1 MRAKGKFISFLL
13 VVDTFFVA
21 YAYGF
26 HSRQVLVVDPKLPPV
41 VHKKSKEK
49 TEKNDSAGKA
59 IVTGKAAVVK
69 PLSKHESKKHESK
82 THELKKHE
90 LKKHESKKVSA
101 NSDKSAKEQLAK
113 NEKPVTAEKQTK
125 TVSAKNKTSAAK
137 STKQATKQA
146 EKKSP

>member
-1 MRAKGKFISFLL
+1 MKAKGKFISFLL

-41 VHKKSKEK
+41 VQKEEKGKVEKK
-49 TEKNDSAGKA
+49 DSAGKA
-59 IVTGKAAVVK
+59 IQAVKAGAAK

-82 THELKKHE
+82 PHE
-90 LKKHESKKVSA
+90 LKKHESKKISA
-101 NSDKSAKEQLAK
+101 NNDKSAKEQLAK
-113 NEKPVTAEKQTK
+113 NEKPLAAEKQTK
-125 TVSAKNKTSAAK
+125 AVSAKNKTSAAK

>member
-41 VHKKSKEK
+41 VRKKNSEK
-49 TEKNDSAGKA
+49 IEKNDSAGKA
-59 IVTGKAAVVK
+59 IVTGKASVVK

-82 THELKKHE
+82 P
-90 LKKHESKKVSA
+90 HESKKVSA
-101 NSDKSAKEQLAK
+101 NNDKSAKEQLAK

-125 TVSAKNKTSAAK
+125 AVSGKNKTSAAK

>member
-41 VHKKSKEK
+41 VHKKNKEK
-49 TEKNDSAGKA
+49 TEKNDSACKA

-82 THELKKHE
+82 PHE

-137 STKQATKQA
+137 SSKQATKQA

>member
-1 MRAKGKFISFLL
+1 MKAKGKFISFLL

-41 VHKKSKEK
+41 VHKKNMEK
-49 TEKNDSAGKA
+49 IEKNDSAGKA
-59 IVTGKAAVVK
+59 IVAGKAAVVK

-82 THELKKHE
+82 
-90 LKKHESKKVSA
+90 KVSA
-101 NSDKSAKEQLAK
+101 NNDKSAKEQLAK

-125 TVSAKNKTSAAK
+125 AVSANNKTTAAK

>member
-90 LKKHESKKVSA
+90 SKKVSA

>member
-41 VHKKSKEK
+41 VHKKNKEK

-82 THELKKHE
+82 PHE

-137 STKQATKQA
+137 SSKQATKHA

>member
-41 VHKKSKEK
+41 VHKKNMEK
-49 TEKNDSAGKA
+49 IEKNDSAGKA
-59 IVTGKAAVVK
+59 IVTGKAAVAK
-69 PLSKHESKKHESK
+69 PLSKHVS
-82 THELKKHE
+82 KKHE

-101 NSDKSAKEQLAK
+101 NNDKSAKEQLAK

-137 STKQATKQA
+137 SSKQATKQA

>member
-1 MRAKGKFISFLL
+1 MKAKGKFISFLL

-41 VHKKSKEK
+41 VQKEEKGKVEKK
-49 TEKNDSAGKA
+49 DSAGKA
-59 IVTGKAAVVK
+59 IQAVTAGAAK
-69 PLSKHESKKHESK
+69 PLSKHESKKHE
-82 THELKKHE
+82 
-90 LKKHESKKVSA
+90 LKKHESKKISA
-101 NSDKSAKEQLAK
+101 NNDKSAKEQLAK
-113 NEKPVTAEKQTK
+113 NEKPLAAEKQTK
-125 TVSAKNKTSAAK
+125 AVSAKNKTSAAK

>member
-1 MRAKGKFISFLL
+1 MKAKGKFISFLL

-41 VHKKSKEK
+41 VQKEEKGKVEKK
-49 TEKNDSAGKA
+49 DSAGKA
-59 IVTGKAAVVK
+59 IQAVKAGAAK
-69 PLSKHESKKHESK
+69 PLSKHESKKHE
-82 THELKKHE
+82 
-90 LKKHESKKVSA
+90 LKKHESKKISA
-101 NSDKSAKEQLAK
+101 NNDKSAKEQLAK
-113 NEKPVTAEKQTK
+113 NEKPLAAEKQTK
-125 TVSAKNKTSAAK
+125 AVSAKNKTSAAK